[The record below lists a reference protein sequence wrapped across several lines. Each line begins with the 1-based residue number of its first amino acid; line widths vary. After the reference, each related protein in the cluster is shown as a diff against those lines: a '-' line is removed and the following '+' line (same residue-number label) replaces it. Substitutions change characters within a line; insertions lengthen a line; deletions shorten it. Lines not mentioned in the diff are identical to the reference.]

1 MVEQLGLSVIN
12 QGREFTFD
20 GNEVAPP
27 SIVDLVFASPSIARP
42 DRWVV
47 STRYTASDHR
57 YVL

>member
-20 GNEVAPP
+20 GNGVALP
-27 SIVDLVFASPSIARP
+27 SIVDLAFTSPSIAHP
-42 DRWVV
+42 DTWVV